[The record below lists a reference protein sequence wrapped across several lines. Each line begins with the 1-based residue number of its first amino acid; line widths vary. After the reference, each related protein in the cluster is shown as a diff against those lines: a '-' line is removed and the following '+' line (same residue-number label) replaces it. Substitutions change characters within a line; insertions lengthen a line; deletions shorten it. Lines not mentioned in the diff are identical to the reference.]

1 MFLLQHV
8 RQFHQEGSTV
18 EEEYRLGSF
27 APHRR
32 RQEEE
37 GEARR
42 QEEEEE
48 EAEEQADDADDAEAY
63 TPKLNRK
70 HPERSFAAAMYT
82 GGDPCELDEWGVS
95 RRRETCVRKPCERFA
110 AFAAFA
116 VPSVSAIRTLLIFV
130 CR

>member
-1 MFLLQHV
+1 MLSLQHV

-37 GEARR
+37 GEAR
-42 QEEEEE
+42 QEE
-48 EAEEQADDADDAEAY
+48 EAEEQGDDADDAEAY

-95 RRRETCVRKPCERFA
+95 RRRETCVRKLLRSCERFA
-110 AFAAFA
+110 VSV
-116 VPSVSAIRTLLIFV
+116 VPSEP
-130 CR
+130 C

>member
-1 MFLLQHV
+1 VFLLQHV

-42 QEEEEE
+42 QEEEE
-48 EAEEQADDADDAEAY
+48 AEEQADGADDEAY

-110 AFAAFA
+110 AFA
-116 VPSVSAIRTLLIFV
+116 VSVVMAI
-130 CR
+130 

>member
-1 MFLLQHV
+1 MLSLQHV

-37 GEARR
+37 EGEARR
-42 QEEEEE
+42 QEEAEE
-48 EAEEQADDADDAEAY
+48 EAKEQGDDADDAEAY

-110 AFAAFA
+110 VFAAFA
-116 VPSVSAIRTLLIFV
+116 VVPSVPSEP
-130 CR
+130 C

>member
-27 APHRR
+27 APQR
-32 RQEEE
+32 
-37 GEARR
+37 RR

-48 EAEEQADDADDAEAY
+48 AKEQGDDADDAEAY

-95 RRRETCVRKPCERFA
+95 RRRETCVRKPCELFA
-110 AFAAFA
+110 AFAM
-116 VPSVSAIRTLLIFV
+116 SVAIRTLLIFV

>member
-42 QEEEEE
+42 QEE
-48 EAEEQADDADDAEAY
+48 AEEQAEAAEADDAEAY

-116 VPSVSAIRTLLIFV
+116 VP
-130 CR
+130 

>member
-27 APHRR
+27 APQR
-32 RQEEE
+32 
-37 GEARR
+37 RR

-48 EAEEQADDADDAEAY
+48 AKDQGDDADDAEAY

-95 RRRETCVRKPCERFA
+95 RRRETCVRKPLRSCERFA
-110 AFAAFA
+110 VVMAI
-116 VPSVSAIRTLLIFV
+116 SAIRTLLIFG
-130 CR
+130 RR

>member
-1 MFLLQHV
+1 MFVLQHV
-8 RQFHQEGSTV
+8 RQFHKEGSTV

-27 APHRR
+27 APQR
-32 RQEEE
+32 
-37 GEARR
+37 RR

-48 EAEEQADDADDAEAY
+48 AKEQGDDADDAEGAEAY

-110 AFAAFA
+110 VFAAFA
-116 VPSVSAIRTLLIFV
+116 VVPSVPSEP
-130 CR
+130 C